1 MEKNR
6 LERAR
11 QFAETLCG
19 YAGADRAFYESFWTG
34 LCEEEDILEEFCYYL
49 EHRQFACRVSVS
61 GYTVVDVMVWQ
72 IDHFKA
78 QLDRRDPG
86 MGQNGDKMVLMAFDT
101 LLKMK
106 KDPAKYVRAMQG
118 ETGTDYPEKY

>member
-1 MEKNR
+1 MEKER

-11 QFAETLCG
+11 QFAETLCR
-19 YAGADRAFYESFWTG
+19 YAGKDRAFYENFWTALVG
-34 LCEEEDILEEFCYYL
+34 EEDILEEFCYFP
-49 EHRQFACRVSVS
+49 EHQQFACSASVE

-78 QLDRRDPG
+78 EMDRKDPG

-101 LLKMK
+101 FLKMRK
-106 KDPAKYVRAMQG
+106 NPGKYIRALQG